1 MNRILAFAVLA
12 SLGVLAFAAPSLP
25 LDSDDALLAALSDSM
40 SQKVAS
46 SAVADVESSVA
57 SSRLVRY
64 IRISSVNRADWMSI
78 SWVACFDRSGKNV
91 CAGKAA
97 SASNGHGGGWGEP
110 STPLSAAENT
120 NTGHANAFITGNQA
134 SSNWWRVDLGAP
146 GFDLKEIRFRGRN
159 DCMGG
164 CTNQYSNLVI
174 TMEDKDGNT
183 LPGSQN
189 QFTTTAAS
197 GVQTFKVVGNVM
209 GYEGK
214 HDEHLAPIVDLL
226 ESLKEKLRKTLTA
239 VQSEVAESKKK
250 RDAIRTEAA
259 KADGQYEAASKEDE
273 LLKSKSDKELEMID
287 KIMAMVHTLNGKS

>member
-40 SQKVAS
+40 SHKVAS

-64 IRISSVNRADWMSI
+64 IRISSQNRADWMSI

-174 TMEDKDGNT
+174 TMEDKVRAFGSGM
-183 LPGSQN
+183 LP
-189 QFTTTAAS
+189 
-197 GVQTFKVVGNVM
+197 
-209 GYEGK
+209 
-214 HDEHLAPIVDLL
+214 P
-226 ESLKEKLRKTLTA
+226 
-239 VQSEVAESKKK
+239 
-250 RDAIRTEAA
+250 
-259 KADGQYEAASKEDE
+259 
-273 LLKSKSDKELEMID
+273 
-287 KIMAMVHTLNGKS
+287 